1 MPQHRSPVR
10 LFVVDLLLFLL
21 LAGIGFSVFSRKTH
35 GDLWLDEADYATAS
49 LHSFN
54 DNRHD
59 RSDKP
64 DQPEL
69 LVRLRHY
76 HAPATAMILKVA
88 HRYGNTEEVLRTP
101 FVIAGALSVGTI
113 YLCGLCLYGSR
124 REIAFAVA
132 ALTIITPANIRMA
145 SHAIPW
151 SFIILELLLQMLC
164 AMIWVNTRKPAALA
178 GLGAALGLLF
188 VTSETFF
195 VAAAALLLAAPLT
208 LLPEI
213 KSAWLLWS
221 KRGEAEQRAEAA
233 AAVKKML
240 SGAGMGCAAFVVI
253 ALAIWPHGRAGG
265 CITMLKHNVEM
276 RHSES
281 FAVNIGAVVY
291 KVAPRWSYLY
301 WYSKDYLP
309 YFVCYCAGAAITLAM
324 LVPALRSLRSS
335 GTQDRESLKWYEG
348 PACTIV
354 LMSYTAVLLAAA
366 HRAHII
372 GPEYLAHCLP
382 FLGLCAGFPVM
393 AISRLNRPAS
403 AVVLA
408 LCGAYF
414 LRWHPG
420 KSLPGMD
427 ARTQVSRW
435 PEVCRVLKP
444 RWHQPAGSNPD
455 RLLLGPQS
463 FTVAYWYLHEV
474 AGIPIHDWQ
483 IGQFPISGPGPAFL
497 EKLKG
502 GKYRYVVVSSQF
514 EDNVINAVDE
524 RSLRILK
531 RWEKVY
537 SSDEKGLGAPRLT
550 VFAWRP
556 STDQTTP

>member
-1 MPQHRSPVR
+1 MPENRSR
-10 LFVVDLLLFLL
+10 LKSLFIDLLLFVL

-35 GDLWLDEADYATAS
+35 GDLWLDEANYATAS
-49 LHSFN
+49 LHSVN

-59 RSDKP
+59 KSDKP

-69 LVRLRHY
+69 LIRLRHY
-76 HAPATAMILKVA
+76 HAPATALILKFA
-88 HRYGNTEEVLRTP
+88 HRYGSAEETLRTP
-101 FVIAGALSVGTI
+101 FVIAGALSVGTL

-151 SFIILELLLQMLC
+151 SFIILELLLQLLC
-164 AMIWVNTRKPAALA
+164 ALIWVNTRKPAALA

-195 VAAAALLLAAPLT
+195 VALAALLLAVPLA
-208 LLPEI
+208 LLPEL
-213 KSAWLLWS
+213 KAAWLLIT
-221 KRGEAEQRAEAA
+221 KKGEPEGTREARE
-233 AAVKKML
+233 AVSRLLKGL
-240 SGAGMGCAAFVVI
+240 GTGAAAFVLI
-253 ALAIWPHGRAGG
+253 GLLIWPHGLAGG
-265 CITMLKHNVEM
+265 CVTMLKHYVDM

-291 KVAPRWSYLY
+291 KVAPKWSYLY

-309 YFVCYCAGAAITLAM
+309 YFLCYAAGSVAALLM
-324 LVPALRSLRSS
+324 LVINLKKLAQAPPAS
-335 GTQDRESLKWYEG
+335 GQQPLWYEA
-348 PACTIV
+348 PAGIPV
-354 LMSYTAVLLAAA
+354 LICFTAVLLAAA

-382 FLGLCAGFPVM
+382 FLDLCCGLVVL
-393 AISRLNRPAS
+393 AISRVARGAG
-403 AVVLA
+403 AVVLV
-408 LCGAYF
+408 LCGVYF

-420 KSLPGMD
+420 KALPGMD

-435 PEVCRVLKP
+435 PLVCQVLKP
-444 RWHQPAGSNPD
+444 RWNQPAGSNPD

-463 FTVAYWYLHEV
+463 STVAYWYLHEV
-474 AGIPIHDWQ
+474 ANIPIHDWQ

-497 EKLKG
+497 AKLRG

-524 RSLRILK
+524 RSLAILK
-531 RWEKVY
+531 TWEKVY
-537 SSDEKGLGAPRLT
+537 QSDEKGMGQPRLT
-550 VFAWRP
+550 VFGWRP
-556 STDQTTP
+556 QAP